1 MKKSEIIKCAQAC
14 VNTYGGKYGKVKKV
28 FDLTVEFDIKDVQGH
43 TGIKGDTLYIVFQG
57 SQGLQDWLD
66 NFKFWQKD
74 VRKIAPYGNKES
86 KIRVHAGH
94 IRQYKQVRKYIHGI
108 IKAATPARI
117 VCTGHSKGG
126 ALAKLCAVD
135 IEYNFKVMPD
145 CVVEGCPKVGNKAFQ
160 ESFDRRIKNCLRI
173 ENGDDVVCKV
183 PIWGYEHAGKKRQ
196 IGKKKWYKLYSTA
209 DHYPDAYL
217 RNI

>member
-43 TGIKGDTLYIVFQG
+43 TGIKGDTLYIVYQG
-57 SQGLQDWLD
+57 SKGSQDWKD

-74 VRKIAPYGNKES
+74 ARKIAPYGNEES

-117 VCTGHSKGG
+117 VVTGHSLGG
-126 ALAKLCAVD
+126 SLAALCAVD
-135 IEYNFKVMPD
+135 IEYNFKIAPE
-145 CVVEGCPKVGNKAFQ
+145 CVTFGSPRTGNKEFA
-160 ESFDRRIKNCLRI
+160 ESFNRRIKNSLRYV
-173 ENGDDVVCKV
+173 NGSDIVCTV
-183 PIWGYEHAGKKRQ
+183 PIWGYKHFDELKK
-196 IGKKKWYKLYSTA
+196 IGRRNVLRIFK
-209 DHYPDAYL
+209 DHYPDDYL
-217 RNI
+217 RKI